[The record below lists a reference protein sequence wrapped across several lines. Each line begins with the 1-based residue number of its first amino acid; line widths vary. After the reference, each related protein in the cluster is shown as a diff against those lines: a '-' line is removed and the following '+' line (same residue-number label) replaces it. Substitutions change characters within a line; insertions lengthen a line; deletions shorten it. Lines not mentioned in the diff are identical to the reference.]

1 MADEKRSAV
10 LVLLLNEL
18 VDSDDEKPTR
28 GKTREWIKR
37 REQNGYFNNIIK
49 ELKIED
55 RFGFREMFRMDV
67 GDFEFILNEIS
78 HLITPG
84 QIRNCGGHRPIMPEE
99 RLALTLRFLATGE
112 SFQSLHF
119 QFRIA
124 LNAIS
129 YIIRGCC
136 NALVDKLVPKFLKL
150 PSSEKEWLEI
160 AKNFETRWNYPH
172 ALGAIDGKHVTIK
185 KPANCG
191 SYYYNYKHTHSI
203 ILLAIA
209 GPNYECLYADVG
221 SNGRVNDSGVWNNS
235 SLLQSIQDGSVK
247 LPKDDELAV
256 SGVTLPYVFV
266 GDDAFAL
273 KKFMMKPYP
282 QQNLTVDRRI
292 YNYRHSRARRISE
305 NLFGILANR
314 WRIFFTTINLEPKY
328 VENLVL
334 STLALHNML
343 IKNPA
348 YRSGNLADSTLENG
362 DVREG
367 EWRDNVTTDT
377 FHPLQIPRSG
387 HNASA
392 TAKVV
397 RDEFKDYFMNEG
409 AVEWQ
414 WKFC

>member
-1 MADEKRSAV
+1 
-10 LVLLLNEL
+10 
-18 VDSDDEKPTR
+18 
-28 GKTREWIKR
+28 
-37 REQNGYFNNIIK
+37 
-49 ELKIED
+49 
-55 RFGFREMFRMDV
+55 MDV

-150 PSSEKEWLEI
+150 PSSE
-160 AKNFETRWNYPH
+160 
-172 ALGAIDGKHVTIK
+172 KHVTIK